1 MSHSCLCCLG
11 LGGIATDPIVI
22 SDEEA
27 DVEKETVNRGDT
39 SQEGQGGSDEW
50 TSHTVGDVPISD
62 DDMDVAAVEAW
73 CRCEEASLSS
83 QKKVSKQHEETSLIS
98 QKTVSKPYEET
109 SLSSQKKVSK
119 PYEETSLSSQKKV
132 SKPYEETS
140 LSSQKEPTN
149 QEPCKST
156 AAEQGVRFPG
166 NRNIGIAAKE
176 RRSKRKR
183 KRRRAEVRCNDKDS
197 QEDDDIPLNSLFIKQ
212 GSADSESV
220 NLLPESSD
228 GWDVILSSIRESPAA
243 LVDTRHTAEKEL
255 QGHGTILSSDE
266 NTASGLDSRH
276 KQKSTSF
283 VESQVGTARNSK
295 TFAFEVLPPR
305 DHSHTGSELPK
316 EDVTEEDVEDTCGR
330 GPFLET
336 AASPSNKEEADFSLD
351 AISKQLENSDMLN
364 DDMSF
369 WMEDDFNSNLL
380 WNSQDVL
387 IEEELINTLDTESPT
402 MEEACDETPGLL
414 QKLNEVPPEQ
424 GIPPASKTKESIA
437 CASVEQQS
445 NSGYGNEPIQQ
456 FSGILNNN
464 QVTQVSVQHKE
475 GAKTS
480 GTPSESVAVL
490 PPAVTEPKKPITVED
505 FLREVLEWKVQWLRE
520 GNGRGLP
527 KEHLGSCVVP
537 LSFDN
542 MDVYY
547 NTFRPLML
555 LETWEQV
562 GLIGICPCNT
572 AWHFYASNLFF
583 LA

>member
-50 TSHTVGDVPISD
+50 TSHTVGDIPISD

-73 CRCEEASLSS
+73 CRC
-83 QKKVSKQHEETSLIS
+83 EETSLIS

-109 SLSSQKKVSK
+109 SLSSQKKVGK

-156 AAEQGVRFPG
+156 AAEQDVRFPG
-166 NRNIGIAAKE
+166 NRIIGIAAKE
-176 RRSKRKR
+176 RRSKR

-228 GWDVILSSIRESPAA
+228 GWDVILSSVRENPAA
-243 LVDTRHTAEKEL
+243 LVDTRHTAGKEL

-276 KQKSTSF
+276 KQKSTSL

-424 GIPPASKTKESIA
+424 GIPPVSKTKESIA

-480 GTPSESVAVL
+480 GAPSESVAVL

-537 LSFDN
+537 FSFDN

-562 GLIGICPCNT
+562 GVIGICPCNT
-572 AWHFYASNLFF
+572 AWHFYA
-583 LA
+583 